1 MYSKVR
7 VAGHPVHPMLV
18 SFPVTLYVV
27 TLVSYLI
34 FRSTGD
40 TFWLRAGWYANVAAV
55 VCAAIAAVPGFIDWA
70 AGIPRGTQAKT
81 VGLWHMV
88 SNVVALLLFL
98 WSAVAMRPELL
109 SPVPHVARG
118 ITLSIL
124 GVAFTLIA
132 GYLGWSMVQTYHVG
146 VELTREQER
155 LEPHPAPD
163 TSRPV
168 GRPLPH

>member
-7 VAGHPVHPMLV
+7 VAGHPVHPMLI

-34 FRSTGD
+34 FRGNGD
-40 TFWLRAGWYANVAAV
+40 TFWLRAGWYANVAGVVMAV
-55 VCAAIAAVPGFIDWA
+55 IAAIPGFIDWA
-70 AGIPRGTQAKT
+70 VGIPRGAQAKS

-88 SNVVALLLFL
+88 SNVIALLLFL
-98 WSAVAMRPELL
+98 WSAITIRPELF
-109 SPVPHVARG
+109 SAAPQVARG

-124 GVAFTLIA
+124 GVIFTLIA

-146 VELTREQER
+146 VQLTHEQER
-155 LEPHPAPD
+155 LEPHPAPEQGRMG
-163 TSRPV
+163 RPV
-168 GRPLPH
+168 TH